1 VAENILGSSGVIG
14 RRDIRGMIPAI
25 IVVQIRQEQW
35 WQESH
40 PFSVIV
46 SEISGSQDDAE
57 TDPPIHCPCRN
68 R

>member
-1 VAENILGSSGVIG
+1 
-14 RRDIRGMIPAI
+14 MITA
-25 IVVQIRQEQW
+25 IVVEQIRQEQW
-35 WQESH
+35 WKESN

-46 SEISGSQDDAE
+46 SEISGPQDDAE

>member
-1 VAENILGSSGVIG
+1 MAENILGSSGAIG
-14 RRDIRGMIPAI
+14 RRDNRGMITA
-25 IVVQIRQEQW
+25 IVVEQIRQEQW

-68 R
+68 G